1 MLDTNTGQ
9 HTPARRFS
17 ISRSY
22 YLLISL
28 VVGLSAFTSGYYID
42 RLNYHHHLHQMRV
55 VTLDELALLRTRL
68 EANINASLQTV
79 QGLVAA
85 IQVNPDMDQQTFGHY
100 AQHLFGENNLLRNI
114 GAAPDFVLSLIY
126 PYEPNAPALGLN
138 YLTHPTQQTAV
149 KRAIVSGEMTIDG
162 PLDLLQGGQ
171 GLIGRI
177 PVYGDDG
184 ELWGLVSAVLD
195 LQAYYQAS
203 GITRQSTLALSIA
216 SEGAN
221 SPFWGDASVAMQNPV
236 TASVEFPGGQWQL
249 SAIPANGWP
258 ARAPNALALRL
269 AIALVAGLILAPL
282 LWVIYLLESRRGAE
296 QRLQT
301 LFNASPL
308 AISLH
313 DFASG
318 RFIEANPALLQYC
331 GLTLEQVRQL
341 TVDQLITSQHA
352 DTLTHLH
359 EELQRTGR
367 CGPVQLEYVG
377 RDAKVLPVQLSCGL
391 VRDSKGRGLVWTI
404 AEDTSVTQEQDRR
417 LHEQRQRLEL
427 VIASTGVGIWDW
439 DIPSGETH
447 FNDRWAEII
456 GYRLDELEPTDINT
470 WLEHAHPE
478 DLPKSEAG
486 LNAHWEGLADKYV
499 CECRMRHKDGHWV
512 WVVDTGEVVEWN
524 PDGSPKRMVGTHLDI
539 TEHKNALREV
549 QRSQREL
556 NQFFDSTNAILCVAN
571 TEGYFERVN
580 QYFCQLLGYSEHSL
594 LSRPIIELVHPD
606 DLAPTEAAFAQLAKG
621 LPVTA
626 FENRY
631 RHQQGHYLTLMWNSS
646 ADADTGKFYASA
658 VDISEQRVANDQLK
672 RQSQMLN
679 AMGELGQIGAWEFNL
694 QTQTIYWSEMTKKI
708 HEVPQ
713 DYVPNLDSGIQ
724 FYKAG
729 EHRER
734 IQTLVQDAILSGS
747 TFYDELI
754 IITADNR
761 ERWIA
766 TSGKAVMHNGECI
779 RLYGS
784 FQNIHQRKLAEFDL
798 REAKRQAEA
807 AAQSKSEF
815 LAMMS
820 HEIRTPMN
828 GVLGMLNL
836 LQRRNLNTNE
846 QHKINIAKTSAESLL
861 GIINDI
867 LDFSKVDA
875 GKMPLELVDFE
886 LHQHLET
893 LCHIQAMNAQNKSL
907 DLNLDT
913 NGLTISSV
921 KGDPGRL
928 QQILNNLI
936 SNAIK
941 FTEQGSVSIVCQS
954 EETHQG
960 VAFTAQVIDT
970 GIGIPAQKMRDLFQP
985 FSQVDA
991 STTRRFGGSGLGLV
1005 ICRKL
1010 CQLMG
1015 GDVECRSS
1023 ENNGSSFNFSV
1034 QLEKSEQSLYRAPD
1048 LHTAEVN
1055 IILLSANATL
1065 LDIYQRKLER
1075 WGVHVFLVNTGSEVG
1090 SDYFSQVPRSN
1101 HYHLALL
1108 DYESIETRPDLLTQL
1123 KSARDIERS
1132 AAMIGISEK
1141 ATLNEFDHFVYKP
1154 PTTPEL
1160 FRLLSLCCEHD
1171 GFINQ
1176 DIALPSATHDDQTTL
1191 RFRHDIRLLLVE
1203 DNSINRE
1210 VAQLLLGELNL
1221 KADYAVSGADA
1232 LVQLKAT
1239 QDWPYQ
1245 IILMDCQMPDMDGYE
1260 ATRRIRQGEAGEVYR
1275 DVPIIALTA
1284 NAMEGDRD
1292 RCLAAG
1298 MNDYTTKPISLSSLA
1313 DAVARWLPEPTGISA
1328 NNNQQPAPADKTE
1341 NESDSDPLISSAW
1354 DPEALLQSLFGRQEI
1369 MHNVLNS
1376 YLEQLPERLANI
1388 DSAVENQFRDD
1399 LKFHAHSLKGNSAQL
1414 MVTTLAEQAFAL
1426 EQASSSES
1434 WNHLQQRLQ
1443 SLKQEAKRQV
1453 HIISQYLASSAE

>member
-1 MLDTNTGQ
+1 MLDDNTDQ
-9 HTPARRFS
+9 ASPPRRFS

-28 VVGLSAFTSGYYID
+28 VVGLSAFTIGYYID
-42 RLNYHHHLHQMRV
+42 RLNYHHHLHQVRV
-55 VTLDELALLRTRL
+55 ETLDELALLRTRM

-85 IQVNPDMDQQTFGHY
+85 IQVNPNMDQQTFSHY
-100 AQHLFGENNLLRNI
+100 ARHLFGENNLLLNI
-114 GAAPDFVLSLIY
+114 GAAPDFVLSLVY
-126 PYEPNAPALGLN
+126 PYEPSSPALRLD
-138 YLTHPTQQTAV
+138 YLAHPTQHTAV
-149 KRAIVSGEMTIDG
+149 KRAIASGAMTIDG
-162 PLDLLQGGQ
+162 PLELLQGGQ

-203 GITRQSTLALSIA
+203 GITEQSGLALSITD
-216 SEGAN
+216 EGAD
-221 SPFWGDASVAMQNPV
+221 SPFWGDASVGTQNPV
-236 TASVEFPGGQWQL
+236 TASVEFPGGQWHL

-258 ARAPNALALRL
+258 ARAPDALALRL
-269 AIALVAGLILAPL
+269 AVVLVACLVLAPL
-282 LWVIYLLESRRGAE
+282 LWVIYLFESRRGAE
-296 QRLQT
+296 RRLHT

-331 GLTLEQVRQL
+331 ALTLEQLRQL
-341 TVDQLITSQHA
+341 TIDQLITEQHA
-352 DTLTHLH
+352 SALTRLH
-359 EELQRTGR
+359 DELQRTGR

-377 RDAKVLPVQLSCGL
+377 RDAKVLPMKLSCGL

-404 AEDTSVTQEQDRR
+404 AEDISVTQEQDRR
-417 LHEQRQRLEL
+417 LYEQRQRLEL

-439 DIPSGETH
+439 DISSGETH
-447 FNDRWAEII
+447 VNDRWAEII

-478 DLPKSEAG
+478 DLPISEAG
-486 LNAHWEGLADKYV
+486 LKAHWEGQTEKYV

-539 TEHKNALREV
+539 TEHKNALRDVEL
-549 QRSQREL
+549 SQREL
-556 NQFFDSTNAILCVAN
+556 NQFFDSTNALLCVAS

-580 QYFCQLLGYSEHSL
+580 QYFSQLLGYSEQTL
-594 LSRPIIELVHPD
+594 LTTPIIELIHPD
-606 DLAPTEAAFAQLAKG
+606 DLEATQAAFAQLAKG
-621 LPVTA
+621 IPVTA

-631 RHQQGHYLTLMWNSS
+631 RHHQGHYLTLMWNSKM
-646 ADADTGKFYASA
+646 DADSGKVYGSA
-658 VDISEQRVANDQLK
+658 VDITTQKVASDQLK

-679 AMGELGQIGAWEFNL
+679 VMSELGQIGAWEFNV

-708 HEVPQ
+708 HEVPP
-713 DYVPNLDSGIQ
+713 DYVPNLDSGIE

-734 IQTLVQDAILSGS
+734 IQTLVQEAMLNGS

-766 TSGKAVMHNGECI
+766 TSGKAVMHKGECI

-798 REAKRQAEA
+798 REAKQQAEA

-875 GKMPLELVDFE
+875 GKMPLEIVDFE

-893 LCHIQAMNAQNKSL
+893 LCHIQAINAQNKGL
-907 DLNLDT
+907 NLNLDT
-913 NGLTISSV
+913 NGLSISSV

-941 FTEQGSVSIVCQS
+941 FTEQGSVSIVCHS
-954 EETHQG
+954 HESPQG
-960 VAFTAQVIDT
+960 VTFTAQVIDT
-970 GIGIPAQKMRDLFQP
+970 GIGIPSTKLRDLFQP

-1015 GDVECRSS
+1015 GDVECHSS

-1048 LHTAEVN
+1048 LRAAEIN
-1055 IILLSANATL
+1055 IILLSANPKL
-1065 LDIYQRKLER
+1065 LDIYQRKLEL
-1075 WGVHVFLVNTGSEVG
+1075 WGAHVFLVNTGPEAL
-1090 SDYFSQVPRSN
+1090 SDYFSQLPESN

-1108 DYESIETRPDLLTQL
+1108 DYESVEKHPDLLAQL
-1123 KSARDIERS
+1123 KGARDIKHS
-1132 AAMIGISEK
+1132 VAMIGISEK
-1141 ATLNEFDHFVYKP
+1141 ATLNEFNHFVYKP
-1154 PTTPEL
+1154 PTTSEL
-1160 FRLLSLCCEHD
+1160 FELLSLCCKHD
-1171 GFINQ
+1171 GFINKE
-1176 DIALPSATHDDQTTL
+1176 ITLPAATDKHTTL
-1191 RFRHDIRLLLVE
+1191 RFGHDIRILLAE
-1203 DNSINRE
+1203 DNSINRQ
-1210 VAQLLLGELNL
+1210 VAELLLGEINL
-1221 KADYAVSGADA
+1221 KADYAVSGKDA
-1232 LVQLKAT
+1232 LVQMKAT
-1239 QDWPYQ
+1239 QDSPYQ
-1245 IILMDCQMPDMDGYE
+1245 VILMDCQMPDMDGYE

-1292 RCLAAG
+1292 KCIAAG

-1313 DAVARWLPEPTGISA
+1313 DALARWLPEPSNVLA
-1328 NNNQQPAPADKTE
+1328 KNNQQPAPADKTE
-1341 NESDSDPLISSAW
+1341 KNPDSGPLIPSAW
-1354 DPEALLQSLFGRQEI
+1354 NPDALLQSLFGRQDI
-1369 MHNVLNS
+1369 MRNLLTS
-1376 YLEQLPERLANI
+1376 YLGQLPERLANI
-1388 DSAVENQFRDD
+1388 ANAVANQSRDE
-1399 LKFHAHSLKGNSAQL
+1399 LKFQAHSLKGNSAQL
-1414 MVTTLAEQAFAL
+1414 MVTSLAEQAFVL
-1426 EQASSSES
+1426 EQASDSES
-1434 WNHLQQRLQ
+1434 WDHLERRLQ
-1443 SLKQEAKRQV
+1443 SLEQEAERQTD
-1453 HIISQYLASSAE
+1453 IINEHLASSAE